1 MSKENQNETND
12 NMTKEPQIEKDKNL
26 STFTPFVDKD
36 QNDSRINQNILNLQN
51 SACKNSKNDI
61 KSESANIYM

>member
-12 NMTKEPQIEKDKNL
+12 NVTKEPQIEKDKNL
-26 STFTPFVDKD
+26 STFTRFVDKD